1 MVATVAAAAM
11 PVPVN
16 VLAWE
21 QPVNRV
27 PKIGLRAAAGLD
39 QRDASGGM
47 RNKDIETQP
56 VAPLATELNDHLG
69 DVGDKSSSGTQLYD
83 IGLHFPITAWQDRFL
98 MNRDVGLDP
107 VIHRPAGVKGVD
119 DEPPY
124 SGGVAEL
131 GPRNWRCALT
141 AFCRSSSTR
150 G

>member
-16 VLAWE
+16 VLARE

-47 RNKDIETQP
+47 RNKDMTQP

-83 IGLHFPITAWQDRFL
+83 IGIHFPITAYQDRF
-98 MNRDVGLDP
+98 
-107 VIHRPAGVKGVD
+107 
-119 DEPPY
+119 
-124 SGGVAEL
+124 
-131 GPRNWRCALT
+131 
-141 AFCRSSSTR
+141 
-150 G
+150 